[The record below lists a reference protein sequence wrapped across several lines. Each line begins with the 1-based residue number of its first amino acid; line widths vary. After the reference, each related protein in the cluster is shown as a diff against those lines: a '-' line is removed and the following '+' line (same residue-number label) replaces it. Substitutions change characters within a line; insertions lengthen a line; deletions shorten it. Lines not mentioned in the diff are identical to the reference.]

1 MLGNADRI
9 AARKVLMD
17 RYEKLFDAVG
27 WLGFALLTPAALY
40 VFKVQSA
47 VQLMDT
53 KLGFAGQPM
62 FWVLLTFGLVCLRI
76 FFGGE
81 QIILPLFLGFA
92 AGFLL
97 LSLVARINFM
107 GWFWRSATQLFF
119 FQNDRLTFVV
129 GSAVLFF
136 GLIFSY
142 FHRLSLLVQ
151 ILVLILLPMLILLA
165 VNAIASM

>member
-1 MLGNADRI
+1 
-9 AARKVLMD
+9 MD

-27 WLGFALLTPAALY
+27 WLGFALLSPAALY
-40 VFKVQSA
+40 VFKVQA
-47 VQLMDT
+47 VLQLMDT
-53 KLGFAGQPM
+53 KLGFAGQPV
-62 FWVLLTFGLVCLRI
+62 FWVLLAFALVCLRI

-81 QIILPLFLGFA
+81 QIILPLFIGFA

-107 GWFWRSATQLFF
+107 GWFWRPATRLFF
-119 FQNDRLTFVV
+119 FQNDRLTFVT

-142 FHRLSLLVQ
+142 FRRLSLLVQ
-151 ILVLILLPMLILLA
+151 ILVLILLPMLVLLS